1 MIIIEQKEIRIK
13 LKNGTNHIVE
23 INNIIEEK
31 DEQDSSKKSINDIN
45 NQFCSL
51 NKSKNIINA
60 QVKERILQYNDIEN
74 CYVSSDKICNDQDFE
89 QISANQPLN
98 CTDNNYPATQNY
110 KSISDLC
117 LDNKN
122 NEDIHN
128 LHHDIIELVK
138 EYTPQLLEI
147 YKLQIN
153 SAKDFRGYSLIELIK
168 KIVKDLISVVNIEND
183 EDYCKS
189 AVWKRICDFKS
200 EFFNK
205 KQLTVILQKQYS
217 AGQIDIALKKLI
229 SEGLISFFR
238 IEDNG
243 KTSGRKKSP
252 EYRVN
257 NFGKLII

>member
-1 MIIIEQKEIRIK
+1 MIIIGQKEIRIK
-13 LKNGTNHIVE
+13 LKNGTNPIVE
-23 INNIIEEK
+23 ISEIIEEK
-31 DEQDSSKKSINDIN
+31 DEQDSSKTSINDIN
-45 NQFCSL
+45 NHFYSL
-51 NKSKNIINA
+51 NQSKNKINA
-60 QVKERILQYNDIEN
+60 QVKERILQYNDQEN
-74 CYVSSDKICNDQDFE
+74 CYVYPDIE
-89 QISANQPLN
+89 QIPANKPLN
-98 CTDNNYPATQNY
+98 GTDNNYPATQNF

-117 LDNKN
+117 LDNRN
-122 NEDIHN
+122 NEDIQSF
-128 LHHDIIELVK
+128 HHDIIELLK

-153 SAKDFRGYSLIELIK
+153 GYKDFRGKSLKELIK
-168 KIVKDLISVVNIEND
+168 KIVKELISVVNIEND

-189 AVWKRICDFKS
+189 AVWKRIFDFKS

-257 NFGKLII
+257 NFGNITI